1 MTIPVH
7 AIIVILFIIL
17 LFVFICFYWM
27 LKKRDILITKL
38 LKEKENIQYQKES
51 TKEKLEDI
59 KEKRKELSIKLEDK
73 QKELIDFALNII
85 QKNTFLEELKKTVN
99 QIKGSTKE
107 EESLNK
113 LNHLSLSINQHIA
126 LDKNRKLFQLQLE
139 EANREF
145 YIQLS
150 EKYPHLT
157 EKEKR
162 LSAYIRLK
170 LSSKEIASLLNIA
183 PKSVEINRYRLR
195 KKFGI
200 SSKTNLSDFIS
211 EI

>member
-7 AIIVILFIIL
+7 AILVILLIIIL
-17 LFVFICFYWM
+17 FGLFYFYRAIKM
-27 LKKRDILITKL
+27 RDTKISLL
-38 LKEKENIQYQKES
+38 LKEKENIQIQKES
-51 TKEKLEDI
+51 AKEKLEDI
-59 KEKRKELSIKLEDK
+59 KEKKQKLSVKLEDK

-85 QKNTFLEELKKTVN
+85 QKNTFLEGLKATVN

-107 EESLNK
+107 AESLTK
-113 LNHLSLSINQHIA
+113 LNQLSLCINQHIA

-145 YIQLS
+145 YIKLS
-150 EKYPHLT
+150 EKYPQLT
-157 EKEKR
+157 ERENR

-183 PKSVEINRYRLR
+183 SKSVEINRYRLR

-200 SSKTNLSDFIS
+200 DSKTNLSDFIS